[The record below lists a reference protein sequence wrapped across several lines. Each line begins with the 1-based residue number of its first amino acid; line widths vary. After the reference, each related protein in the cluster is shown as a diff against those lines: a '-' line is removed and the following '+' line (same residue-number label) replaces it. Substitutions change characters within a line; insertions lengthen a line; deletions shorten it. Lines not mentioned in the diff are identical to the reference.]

1 MLINQSL
8 NSTYEQTTK
17 KEFTLKEEVKKF
29 HLPEDK
35 EDAVY
40 GSVAWAAGYKG
51 YPYSETEFNCESAQI
66 GWKLEEKHG
75 PVMAKIYE
83 YLLAQMPVE
92 NGRFNQYSGD

>member
-1 MLINQSL
+1 MIIN
-8 NSTYEQTTK
+8 NSSNIRYEQAAK
-17 KEFTLKEEVKKF
+17 REFNLKEEVKKF

-75 PVMAKIYE
+75 SVTAKIYE
-83 YLLAQMPVE
+83 YLLAQMPAKG
-92 NGRFNQYSGD
+92 GRFNPYSGD

>member
-1 MLINQSL
+1 MLIGQLLYVN
-8 NSTYEQTTK
+8 NRHTTK
-17 KEFTLKEEVKKF
+17 KEFTLKEEIKKF
-29 HLPEDK
+29 HLPENK

-75 PVMAKIYE
+75 PVIAKIYE
-83 YLLAQMPVE
+83 YLLAQMPVANE
-92 NGRFNQYSGD
+92 RFNPYSGD